1 MLSFLP
7 QHLGRILLPLSST
20 SHAGHGLED
29 LPRYIL
35 DSTSECQLSVRCR
48 VLSHLVFV
56 VISEMSTEPPT
67 TLAPMTCPPGFNI
80 PDTGERCADVN
91 ECARDNG
98 GCAQYCSNSRGSF
111 RCSCRL
117 GYALDVDGSS
127 CIGKMA
133 AAHLACSTM
142 VQLV

>member
-35 DSTSECQLSVRCR
+35 DK
-48 VLSHLVFV
+48 
-56 VISEMSTEPPT
+56 MSTEPPT